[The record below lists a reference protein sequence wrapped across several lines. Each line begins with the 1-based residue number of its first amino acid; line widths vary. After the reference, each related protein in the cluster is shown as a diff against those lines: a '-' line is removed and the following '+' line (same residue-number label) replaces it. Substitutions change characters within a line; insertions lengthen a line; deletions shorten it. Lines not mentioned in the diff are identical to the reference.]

1 MSRVIL
7 GFLKG
12 LIVGGG
18 IGFALLRLGWN
29 NSLAAYAGCALVGAL
44 VGVVCGRPPWRTE
57 TIWTPVVKMIVG
69 GLVGAGAC
77 WAGLKLPGI
86 KLAAFPG
93 MDISLNSAGVL
104 STAIGVLYGIFVE
117 VDDGAPRTKNPTRSP
132 SSFPP
137 AGPASPARPSSS
149 SPAAALGAATS
160 CAASAEPGPPGPAE
174 PLRPTP
180 RPSIRA
186 SPSSTPSWP
195 ASPRASDP
203 PRPRPP
209 SPPSAWA

>member
-117 VDDGAPRTKNPTRSP
+117 VDDGGSKDEKSDKKSKQLPTR
-132 SSFPP
+132 
-137 AGPASPARPSSS
+137 RP
-149 SPAAALGAATS
+149 GK
-160 CAASAEPGPPGPAE
+160 PGTTVE
-174 PLRPTP
+174 
-180 RPSIRA
+180 
-186 SPSSTPSWP
+186 
-195 ASPRASDP
+195 
-203 PRPRPP
+203 
-209 SPPSAWA
+209 